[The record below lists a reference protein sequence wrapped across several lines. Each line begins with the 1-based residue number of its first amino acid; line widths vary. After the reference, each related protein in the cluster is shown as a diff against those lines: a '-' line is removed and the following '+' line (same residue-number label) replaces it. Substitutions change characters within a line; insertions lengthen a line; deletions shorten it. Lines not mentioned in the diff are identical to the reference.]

1 MIIRKHKCIFIHV
14 EKTGGTSI
22 ECTLDPNL
30 MNESATHKANANA
43 QFEDK
48 HWTAL
53 EYLQK
58 HPKLYKEYFTF
69 AFVRNP
75 WDRLVSRYEWQI
87 LIGNPYLIKLDF
99 KEYIKS
105 SRFQGLKFS
114 YLDKICDNQNKI
126 IVDFVGRFETLQRDF
141 NIVCDRIGLKHTQ
154 LPYVNKISR
163 KHYTEYYDEE
173 TKQIV
178 AEKFAK
184 DIEYFRYEFV
194 N

>member
-1 MIIRKHKCIFIHV
+1 MISHRYKCIFIHV

-22 ECTLDPNL
+22 ECTLDSNL
-30 MNESATHKANANA
+30 MNESATPKANVSD

-87 LIGNPYLIKLDF
+87 LIGNPYFTKLDF
-99 KEYIKS
+99 KKYIKS
-105 SRFQGLKFS
+105 SSFQGLKFS

-126 IVDFVGRFETLQRDF
+126 IVDFVGRFEKLQQDF
-141 NIVCDRIGLKHTQ
+141 NYICDKIGMKNTQ
-154 LPYVNKISR
+154 LPYVNKIDR
-163 KHYTEYYDEE
+163 KHYTKYYDEE
-173 TKQIV
+173 TKQII

-184 DIEYFRYEFV
+184 DIEYFGYEFG
-194 N
+194 